1 MEMSEFYDLLEKEL
15 LPQLPDNMSMVFTH
29 VRKNNNV
36 IEDGISFTAKG
47 SNISPNIYLSPY
59 LAAYE
64 NGRTIPE
71 IARQILHVLKVSVPK
86 ADFEVDEFLDY
97 EKVKTRIA
105 YKLINAEK
113 NAELLKMIP
122 YTQYMDL
129 AMVFYYILPT
139 GRIKDEHATI
149 LIHKSHLNIWKI
161 TEEQLKE
168 DALANTPKILPV
180 DIINMNEV
188 LQRLMGD
195 AAPLP
200 EFTQQEIPMYVMS
213 NTIRQNG
220 AATMAYPEVL
230 DDFAAS
236 IGKNLYIIPSSVHE
250 VILVPEAQQPCSF
263 NPMVREVNS
272 TELDPKEV
280 LADHVYYYDRK
291 DHRIVSVLREESS
304 YC

>member
-1 MEMSEFYDLLEKEL
+1 MEMAQFYDLLEKEL
-15 LPQLPDNMSMVFTH
+15 APQLPEGMSMVFTH

-59 LAAYE
+59 LEAYE
-64 NGRTIPE
+64 NGRTITD
-71 IARQILHVLKVSVPK
+71 IAKQILHVLKVSVPK
-86 ADFEVDEFLDY
+86 ADFEVNEFLDY

-113 NAELLKMIP
+113 NSELLNLIP

-129 AMVFYYILPT
+129 AMVFYYILPP

-149 LIHKSHLNIWKI
+149 LIHKTHLDIWKI
-161 TEEQLKE
+161 TAEQLKE
-168 DALANTPKILPV
+168 DALANTPRLLPV
-180 DIINMNEV
+180 DIINMNDV

-195 AAPLP
+195 AGFMP
-200 EFTQQEIPMYVMS
+200 EFAQQEIPMYVMS

-220 AATMAYPEVL
+220 AATMAYPGVL
-230 DDFAAS
+230 DDFAGS
-236 IGKNLYIIPSSVHE
+236 IGKNLYIIPSSIHE
-250 VILVPEAQQPCSF
+250 VILVPESQQPYCF
-263 NPMVREVNS
+263 NTMVREVNS
-272 TELDPKEV
+272 MELDPKEV
-280 LADHVYYYDRK
+280 LADHVYYYDRS
-291 DHRIVSVLREESS
+291 DRRIVSVLREESS